1 MDEIEKKK
9 MDNNYIGFYYNEDEK
24 RFDLFL
30 RFKGKCPKCE
40 NDIFE
45 FSCYS
50 CCHKN
55 NCGKVNYGTF
65 YIDKVWGLELDL
77 TFNYSNEYLS
87 YDTIKSSIHDFTMPS
102 KLFHHYCNNCHK
114 EFYTL
119 KNN

>member
-1 MDEIEKKK
+1 MADKRVGI
-9 MDNNYIGFYYNEDEK
+9 YYNEDDNI
-24 RFDLFL
+24 FDLFL
-30 RFKGKCPKCE
+30 RFNGKCPKCE

-65 YIDKVWGLELDL
+65 FIYITNAVQLDL
-77 TFNYSNEYLS
+77 SFNYHDNFLS
-87 YDTIKSSIHDFTMPS
+87 YDTIKSSIHDMTMPS

-119 KNN
+119 TND